1 VFIPILE
8 ETGFINEIG
17 AWVMD
22 EALRQL
28 ALWRRAGARS
38 LGVSVNVSSRQ
49 LRDAAIVEVVND
61 ALSRYE
67 LPASS
72 LQVELTES
80 ALMENPALA
89 QRTLSALKALGV
101 RIAID
106 DFGTG
111 YSSLRYLAD
120 FSPDTL
126 KIDRSFVAR
135 LQDDR
140 ATQGIV
146 SGIIQMART
155 LGVSVTAEGVEQ
167 TAQLELLRE
176 SACDLVQGF
185 LLSRPVAPDEV
196 LGLSIKAVN

>member
-1 VFIPILE
+1 
-8 ETGFINEIG
+8 
-17 AWVMD
+17 
-22 EALRQL
+22 
-28 ALWRRAGARS
+28 
-38 LGVSVNVSSRQ
+38 
-49 LRDAAIVEVVND
+49 
-61 ALSRYE
+61 
-67 LPASS
+67 
-72 LQVELTES
+72 
-80 ALMENPALA
+80 MENPALA